1 MLAPSICLGH
11 CDCVCRLPAS
21 GWHGGFS
28 AYSGLRGSPTQP
40 KYLESHRL
48 SAAAGPSAM
57 LTSLISGVCLHIC
70 ACMHV
75 LLSVGTSACL
85 SGNVPTCV
93 CVCALLES
101 TLARL
106 EVASLST
113 QGQSVSLLRAS
124 PSAFSRRVLGSR
136 GALLPSPG
144 CSKALWSPSPSNQA
158 AEPVPLTGPLG
169 RGDQEPGCREQL
181 SCGPRAVSPAWA
193 VDMVICPRAAGL
205 APVPPLFILYYNL

>member
-1 MLAPSICLGH
+1 MIAHLCVYACAFICRH
-11 CDCVCRLPAS
+11 ISVP
-21 GWHGGFS
+21 
-28 AYSGLRGSPTQP
+28 LR
-40 KYLESHRL
+40 EH
-48 SAAAGPSAM
+48 
-57 LTSLISGVCLHIC
+57 
-70 ACMHV
+70 
-75 LLSVGTSACL
+75 
-85 SGNVPTCV
+85 VPTCV

-101 TLARL
+101 TLGRL

-158 AEPVPLTGPLG
+158 AEPVLLTGPLG
-169 RGDQEPGCREQL
+169 RGDQEPGCKEQL
-181 SCGPRAVSPAWA
+181 SCGPRAVPPAWA

-205 APVPPLFILYYNL
+205 APVPPLFSLYYNL

>member
-1 MLAPSICLGH
+1 M
-11 CDCVCRLPAS
+11 
-21 GWHGGFS
+21 
-28 AYSGLRGSPTQP
+28 
-40 KYLESHRL
+40 
-48 SAAAGPSAM
+48 
-57 LTSLISGVCLHIC
+57 HIC

-85 SGNVPTCV
+85 SGNMSPP
-93 CVCALLES
+93 VCACVPS
-101 TLARL
+101 SSPRWATWRL
-106 EVASLST
+106 PLST
-113 QGQSVSLLRAS
+113 QGQSVSLLRAC

-181 SCGPRAVSPAWA
+181 SCGPRAVPPAWA